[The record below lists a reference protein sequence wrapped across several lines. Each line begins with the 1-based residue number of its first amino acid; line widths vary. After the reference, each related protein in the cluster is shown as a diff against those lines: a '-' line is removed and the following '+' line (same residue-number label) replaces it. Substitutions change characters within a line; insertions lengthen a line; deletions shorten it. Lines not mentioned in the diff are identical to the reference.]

1 MKLIIDIS
9 EDSYKATC
17 NGYMLPPDVENVVQ
31 GIKNGI
37 PLPKGY
43 GRIADIDAAIECI
56 KEVKGE
62 DATWA
67 IALIEWACGKRT
79 ILEADETDDT
89 IPNEGSNHEF
99 SDSIA
104 KAAKDMFG
112 INLKK
117 EV

>member
-1 MKLIIDIS
+1 MELIIKIP

-79 ILEADETDDT
+79 ILEADVPKRSKGTPLEENDSGYDCENW
-89 IPNEGSNHEF
+89 IP
-99 SDSIA
+99 
-104 KAAKDMFG
+104 
-112 INLKK
+112 
-117 EV
+117 